1 MSVLRASGTVTLLL
15 GPQSHIWLCSLAATG
30 NKCTHFSFR
39 CHRRGIAAQLSYMPE
54 QINPLGSSS
63 CTCFLSPCK
72 TSDGVSTPEES
83 RHVPL
88 SFWDIRRSRTI
99 QVILQHWVTSSCLL
113 TLPHQ
118 EFVLRHKYRS
128 WELLLSVGWVPFG
141 AESDSFRKLSSS
153 RIHLTVPEGPSNTNI
168 IFDLYVSL
176 GASWTF
182 CFPAVG
188 VRRSSSPQRRVWHI
202 HPMALSQKPLTRH
215 TLLEMQTTLLL
226 FLCPTCSRHL

>member
-1 MSVLRASGTVTLLL
+1 M
-15 GPQSHIWLCSLAATG
+15 H
-30 NKCTHFSFR
+30 SFR
-39 CHRRGIAAQLSYMPE
+39 CHHWGIAAQLSYMPE

-88 SFWDIRRSRTI
+88 SLWDIRRSTTI
-99 QVILQHWVTSSCLL
+99 QVILQHWVTSSCIL

-153 RIHLTVPEGPSNTNI
+153 RISTSQFLKDRAIRTSSSTCMSLWGHPGPS
-168 IFDLYVSL
+168 
-176 GASWTF
+176 ASQLWGWGEAAAPRGECDT
-182 CFPAVG
+182 
-188 VRRSSSPQRRVWHI
+188 STLWHY
-202 HPMALSQKPLTRH
+202 HRNLWHVTR
-215 TLLEMQTTLLL
+215 
-226 FLCPTCSRHL
+226 F